1 MLKKSMPPPYF
12 PQMSDDGIITDDD
25 LTDDIIYAEI
35 RPYAHAETGD
45 AIFFYLDGLLHQFS
59 EVTDTTTW
67 PIIYKIP
74 GGDVPDGVY
83 PCYYKVR
90 DKADNVSVSA
100 TQYCIIFRGVDSI
113 LPPPVFSDAVGGVIT
128 AQNILAVAGTHVA
141 VPAYPGIAVDDVVTL
156 TTLVNGASD
165 FPPESQYTAQHTV
178 TSDDLSGGFSLLVP
192 ERVLIVTASGTA
204 YARYTVHSAT
214 RNALSE
220 PASASIENSTDTLLP
235 APWLPDAPADVLTG
249 ADVIAHS
256 GVRAAL
262 SYPDMRAGDVVVVS
276 LRGLAISGVP
286 VTDTE
291 NQVCVVSAA
300 QVAVSEAEVLFSQ
313 QIPAKIRDGFLD
325 CYYHVARD
333 GITRLSMIDHVQ
345 LVSDI
350 DDTLPAPV
358 FLSAEGGV
366 LYTDTVQAENGT
378 PLLIAYDAMMT
389 GDYVRVLLRGWDAA
403 GQVVPEAEYVTSHTI
418 TAPEAAVHQYT
429 EFLPAAPLLAV
440 GDNGKLLADY
450 VVYNNGLGTLS
461 RSFTGETVMKQ
472 RESSDLQMVLT
483 MDAPPTDEALAS
495 YKAYNR
501 GYLTGAPGMTVQIDC
516 GSNVIIDESGLNR
529 YTLNLNESGHGSFL
543 LYSAVPGS
551 SPVIAFSVNNPALQ
565 VNRDAVFSD
574 YTRGEADIL
583 VFASTTGAPAASGI
597 PCSVYVV
604 TTPSPE
610 IKKVRVTIEQGEA
623 EILGYQGQTSAD
635 IMLSP
640 DHSAEINFISSTTG
654 VVKVLVTLP
663 ESSASNE
670 LITMAF
676 I

>member
-1 MLKKSMPPPYF
+1 MFKKSMPPPYF

-59 EVTDTTTW
+59 EVTDATTW

-74 GGDVPDGVY
+74 AGDVPDGVY

-113 LPPPVFSDAVGGVIT
+113 LPPPVFSDAVEGVIT

-220 PASASIENSTDTLLP
+220 SASASIENSTDTLLP

-262 SYPDMRAGDVVVVS
+262 SYPDMRVGDVVLVT

-286 VTDTE
+286 VTEPE

-300 QVAVSEAEVLFSQ
+300 QVAAGEAEVLFSQ
-313 QIPAKIRDGFLD
+313 QIPSSVRDGFLD

-350 DDTLPAPV
+350 DETLPAPV

-378 PLLIAYDAMMT
+378 PLLIAYDTMMT

-418 TAPEAAVHQYT
+418 TAPEAAAHQYT

-440 GDNGKLLADY
+440 GDNGRLQAAY
-450 VVYNNGLGTLS
+450 VVYNNGLSILS
-461 RSFTGETVMKQ
+461 RSYTENILMEYRTISTQLGGCTGYIPWNGGVIQGAYVKYLMIEGGKPIP
-472 RESSDLQMVLT
+472 S
-483 MDAPPTDEALAS
+483 MDISFDIEGGNYFYSNGGSHILAQTDENGIAEVHISGSDVSMNIINAKIANDPGAITSSLGFEVQKQAD
-495 YKAYNR
+495 YTEPL
-501 GYLTGAPGMTVQIDC
+501 LTLEPAIM
-516 GSNVIIDESGLNR
+516 DEH
-529 YTLNLNESGHGSFL
+529 NLILSCNAG
-543 LYSAVPGS
+543 
-551 SPVIAFSVNNPALQ
+551 
-565 VNRDAVFSD
+565 DAVFNIFINND
-574 YTRGEADIL
+574 GRIIVDGEDVGTEIFDVN
-583 VFASTTGAPAASGI
+583 VF
-597 PCSVYVV
+597 
-604 TTPSPE
+604 
-610 IKKVRVTIEQGEA
+610 
-623 EILGYQGQTSAD
+623 
-635 IMLSP
+635 
-640 DHSAEINFISSTTG
+640 SSTPFRFG
-654 VVKVLVTLP
+654 VKALNTNTELKVTSKDSLKEYCKIL
-663 ESSASNE
+663 
-670 LITMAF
+670 F